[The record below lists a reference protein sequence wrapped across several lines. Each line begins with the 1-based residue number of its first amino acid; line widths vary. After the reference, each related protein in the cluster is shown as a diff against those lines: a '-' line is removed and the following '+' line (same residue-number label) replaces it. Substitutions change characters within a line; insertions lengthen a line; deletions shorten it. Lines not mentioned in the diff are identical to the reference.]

1 MHCCW
6 ENTYLLSDISDFLRS
21 SYPVKLVVLLLGL
34 SWTSWWSPSWV
45 ETCWTQQVNVP
56 RTTDIL
62 LIGQCILHDFI
73 FKQVGRSCDGGYVPS
88 WCDLHALSAGS
99 VCSTR
104 PCLKAVPTGLFHQR
118 ELELRV
124 ELGSRDDKSEQNC
137 WANSGIS
144 WWEENIGREE
154 GNWPIVVGES
164 VDWGLRTGYWEICH
178 FEDVRVQGGCWEVY
192 HFTTLPVAK
201 VILLKGRSVNECGSL
216 VGWYWQGT
224 LQYWEKHL
232 PQWHFVR
239 QKYHV
244 DWPGVESRPPWWGY
258 WGKYWVFRRRKWQ
271 DGGENYTSRSSIIFL
286 HQSLLR
292 WSNEVGWADWSCSMR
307 ETWEL
312 QACTKV

>member
-6 ENTYLLSDISDFLRS
+6 ENTYLLSNISDFLRS
-21 SYPVKLVVLLLGL
+21 SYPVKLAVLLLGL

-124 ELGSRDDKSEQNC
+124 ELGSRDDKSEQ
-137 WANSGIS
+137 WDQLMR
-144 WWEENIGREE
+144 RE
-154 GNWPIVVGES
+154 
-164 VDWGLRTGYWEICH
+164 H
-178 FEDVRVQGGCWEVY
+178 
-192 HFTTLPVAK
+192 
-201 VILLKGRSVNECGSL
+201 
-216 VGWYWQGT
+216 WQ
-224 LQYWEKHL
+224 
-232 PQWHFVR
+232 
-239 QKYHV
+239 
-244 DWPGVESRPPWWGY
+244 
-258 WGKYWVFRRRKWQ
+258 RRRKLAYRCR
-271 DGGENYTSRSSIIFL
+271 GERRLRFENR
-286 HQSLLR
+286 LLR
-292 WSNEVGWADWSCSMR
+292 NLPFWGCSSSGRVLRSVPFYDAASCQGHTAQR
-307 ETWEL
+307 
-312 QACTKV
+312 